1 MGPRIISVIT
11 PHRTTVV
18 KTHCVFIRVVL
29 LWGQIWNKEAAMADL
44 NNHGR
49 FPSFIQFRAPEKLP
63 DVIVAAAD
71 KKFTTASE
79 YVRQAIIK
87 ELKADGFEE
96 LSAA

>member
-1 MGPRIISVIT
+1 MRGHFVNN
-11 PHRTTVV
+11 
-18 KTHCVFIRVVL
+18 FQQIRRFAVASNEEQMSE
-29 LWGQIWNKEAAMADL
+29 GRPT
-44 NNHGR
+44 R
-49 FPSFIQFRAPEKLP
+49 FPSYLRIRAPEKLP
-63 DVIVAAAD
+63 DAVVAAAD

>member
-1 MGPRIISVIT
+1 
-11 PHRTTVV
+11 
-18 KTHCVFIRVVL
+18 
-29 LWGQIWNKEAAMADL
+29 MADL
-44 NNHGR
+44 NSQGR
-49 FPSFIQFRAPEKLP
+49 FPRFLQFRAPEKLP
-63 DVIVAAAD
+63 DAITAAAD

>member
-1 MGPRIISVIT
+1 
-11 PHRTTVV
+11 
-18 KTHCVFIRVVL
+18 
-29 LWGQIWNKEAAMADL
+29 MADL
-44 NNHGR
+44 NTSSR
-49 FPSFIQFRAPEKLP
+49 FPRFIQVRAPERLP
-63 DVIVAAAD
+63 DIIAAAAD

>member
-1 MGPRIISVIT
+1 
-11 PHRTTVV
+11 
-18 KTHCVFIRVVL
+18 
-29 LWGQIWNKEAAMADL
+29 MADV
-44 NNHGR
+44 NSHGR
-49 FPSFIQFRAPEKLP
+49 FPRFIQFRAPKQLP

-96 LSAA
+96 LSAV